1 MKGVGSAS
9 SLCRVSLGRFTMT
22 LSFAER
28 VAQLDTMEKAPTR
41 LDLKLLAN
49 LGPESVYIFW
59 EQWQRFSLDRRR
71 HIMRLLAE
79 LAEEQIQL
87 DYRPV
92 FRACLAD
99 QDAQIRVL
107 AIEGLWEDDHE
118 QMMDRLIQMLHD
130 PAGEVRAAAL
140 LSLARFAYR
149 AEIGDLSLSAGQRL
163 HDVLVEAATDPDQP
177 FEVRRRAIEALGYF
191 AESSAAQELVDR
203 AYNTDDIYMRESA
216 VLAMGRS
223 MRRQWFPY
231 ILRELQSPSP
241 SLRYEAARAVGEIGE
256 DGRELLPALL
266 PLVDDEDTEIALAA
280 IWALGQVGGADAR
293 RILQRIARSR
303 DEVRAQV
310 AQDALAELDLDT
322 L

>member
-1 MKGVGSAS
+1 
-9 SLCRVSLGRFTMT
+9 
-22 LSFAER
+22 
-28 VAQLDTMEKAPTR
+28 
-41 LDLKLLAN
+41 
-49 LGPESVYIFW
+49 
-59 EQWQRFSLDRRR
+59 
-71 HIMRLLAE
+71 MRLLAE

>member
-1 MKGVGSAS
+1 
-9 SLCRVSLGRFTMT
+9 MT

-59 EQWQRFSLDRRR
+59 EQWQRFSLERRR

-87 DYRPV
+87 DYRPI

-99 QDAQIRVL
+99 QDAEIRVL

-163 HDVLVEAATDPDQP
+163 HDVLVGAATDPEQP

-191 AESSAAQELVDR
+191 AESSQAQELVDR

>member
-1 MKGVGSAS
+1 
-9 SLCRVSLGRFTMT
+9 MT

-59 EQWQRFSLDRRR
+59 EQWQRFSLERRR

-87 DYRPV
+87 DYRPI

-99 QDAQIRVL
+99 QDAEIRVL

-163 HDVLVEAATDPDQP
+163 HDVLVGAATDPEQP

-191 AESSAAQELVDR
+191 ADSSEAQALVDR

-231 ILRELQSPSP
+231 ILRELKSPSP

>member
-1 MKGVGSAS
+1 
-9 SLCRVSLGRFTMT
+9 MT

-28 VAQLDTMEKAPTR
+28 VAQLDAAETAPTR
-41 LDLKLLAN
+41 VDLKLLAN

-71 HIMRLLAE
+71 HIMHLLAE

-99 QDAQIRVL
+99 HDAEIRVL

-118 QMMDRLIQMLHD
+118 QMMDRLIQMIHD
-130 PAGEVRAAAL
+130 PAGEVRAAAVI
-140 LSLARFAYR
+140 SLARFAYR
-149 AEIGDLSLSAGQRL
+149 AEIGELSLSAAQRL
-163 HDVLVEAATDPDQP
+163 LKALIQTASDPEQP
-177 FEVRRRAIEALGYF
+177 SEVRRRAVEALGYF
-191 AESSAAQELVDR
+191 ADSQEAQALVAR
-203 AYNTDDIYMRESA
+203 AYSMDDIYMRESA

-223 MRRQWFPY
+223 MRPQWFPY
-231 ILRELQSPSP
+231 ILRELKSPSP

-280 IWALGQVGGADAR
+280 IWALGQVGGPDAR
-293 RILQRIARSR
+293 RILKRIARSR

>member
-149 AEIGDLSLSAGQRL
+149 AEIGDLSFSAGQRL

>member
-1 MKGVGSAS
+1 
-9 SLCRVSLGRFTMT
+9 MT

-59 EQWQRFSLDRRR
+59 EQWQRFSLERRR

-231 ILRELQSPSP
+231 ILRELKSPSP

>member
-1 MKGVGSAS
+1 
-9 SLCRVSLGRFTMT
+9 MT

-59 EQWQRFSLDRRR
+59 EQWQRFSLERRR

>member
-1 MKGVGSAS
+1 
-9 SLCRVSLGRFTMT
+9 MT

-223 MRRQWFPY
+223 MQRQWFPY

-303 DEVRAQV
+303 NEVRAQV

>member
-1 MKGVGSAS
+1 
-9 SLCRVSLGRFTMT
+9 MT

-140 LSLARFAYR
+140 ISLARFAYR

>member
-1 MKGVGSAS
+1 
-9 SLCRVSLGRFTMT
+9 MT

-191 AESSAAQELVDR
+191 ADSSAAQELVDR

>member
-1 MKGVGSAS
+1 
-9 SLCRVSLGRFTMT
+9 MT

-203 AYNTDDIYMRESA
+203 AYNADDIYMRESA

>member
-1 MKGVGSAS
+1 
-9 SLCRVSLGRFTMT
+9 MT

-71 HIMRLLAE
+71 HIIRLLAE

>member
-1 MKGVGSAS
+1 MIKP
-9 SLCRVSLGRFTMT
+9 T
-22 LSFAER
+22 FAER
-28 VAQLDTMEKAPTR
+28 VAQLETSDKAPTR

-59 EQWQRFSLDRRR
+59 EQWRTFSLERRR

-79 LAEEQIQL
+79 MAEEQIQL

-99 QDAQIRVL
+99 QDPEIRVL

-118 QMMDRLIQMLHD
+118 QMMDRLIQMIHD

-149 AEIGDLSLSAGQRL
+149 AEIGELAASACERL
-163 HDVLVEAATDPDQP
+163 HAALLAAANDEAQP
-177 FEVRRRAIEALGYF
+177 LEVRRRAIEALGYF
-191 AESSAAQELVDR
+191 ATSHAAQDAIGR
-203 AYNTDDIYMRESA
+203 AYYEDDILMRESA

-223 MRRQWFPY
+223 MLPTWMPY
-231 ILRELQSPSP
+231 IKRELQSPSP
-241 SLRYEAARAVGEIGE
+241 ALRYEAARAVGEFGE
-256 DGRELLPALL
+256 DGRDLLPLLL
-266 PLVDDEDTEIALAA
+266 PLVEEEDTEVALAA
-280 IWALGQVGGADAR
+280 IWALGQVGGPDAR
-293 RILQRIARSR
+293 RILQRLSRSR
-303 DEVRAQV
+303 DETRAQA
-310 AQDALAELDLDT
+310 AQDALAELDFDT

>member
-1 MKGVGSAS
+1 
-9 SLCRVSLGRFTMT
+9 MT

-59 EQWQRFSLDRRR
+59 EQWQRFSLERRR

-87 DYRPV
+87 DYRPI

-99 QDAQIRVL
+99 QDAEIRVL

-130 PAGEVRAAAL
+130 PVGEVRAAAL

-163 HDVLVEAATDPDQP
+163 HDVLVGAATDPEQP

-191 AESSAAQELVDR
+191 ADSSEAQALVDR

-231 ILRELQSPSP
+231 ILRELKSPSP

-256 DGRELLPALL
+256 DGWELLPALL
-266 PLVDDEDTEIALAA
+266 PLVDDEDSEIALAA
-280 IWALGQVGGADAR
+280 IWALGQVGGTDAR

>member
-1 MKGVGSAS
+1 
-9 SLCRVSLGRFTMT
+9 MT

-231 ILRELQSPSP
+231 ILRELKSPSP

>member
-191 AESSAAQELVDR
+191 ADSSAAQELVDR

-223 MRRQWFPY
+223 MQRQWFPY

>member
-1 MKGVGSAS
+1 
-9 SLCRVSLGRFTMT
+9 MT

-223 MRRQWFPY
+223 MQRQWFPY

>member
-1 MKGVGSAS
+1 
-9 SLCRVSLGRFTMT
+9 MT
-22 LSFAER
+22 PSFAER
-28 VAQLDTMEKAPTR
+28 VAQLDAAEQAPTR

-59 EQWQRFSLDRRR
+59 EQWQRFGLDRRR

-79 LAEEQIQL
+79 LAEEQVRL

-99 QDAQIRVL
+99 QDPEIRVL

-118 QMMDRLIQMLHD
+118 QMMDRLIRMIHD

-149 AEIGDLSLSAGQRL
+149 AEIGELALEACERL
-163 HDVLVEAATDPDQP
+163 HTALLDAADDPEQP
-177 FEVRRRAIEALGYF
+177 LEVRRRAIEALGYF
-191 AESSAAQELVDR
+191 AGSREAQAAIGR
-203 AYNTDDIYMRESA
+203 AYSMDDILMRESA

-223 MRRQWFPY
+223 MRPSWFPY
-231 ILRELQSPSP
+231 IERELKSPSP
-241 SLRYEAARAVGEIGE
+241 ALRYEAARAVGEIGE
-256 DGRELLPALL
+256 DGRALLPSLL
-266 PLVDDEDTEIALAA
+266 PLVEDDDTEIALAA
-280 IWALGQVGGADAR
+280 IWALGQVGGPDAR
-293 RILQRIARSR
+293 RILKRIAQSR
-303 DEVRAQV
+303 DETRAQA

>member
-223 MRRQWFPY
+223 MQRQWFPY

>member
-1 MKGVGSAS
+1 
-9 SLCRVSLGRFTMT
+9 MT